1 VSTGPRPA
9 PHSRMR
15 QLAAHSFVYGLAGVL
30 TKLVGIIL
38 LPVYAHYV
46 TPAEFGEIELV
57 LVTVTLAAIVL
68 RLGLLAG
75 MFRFVFDFEPDARRS
90 TIQTVF
96 TSILGLSTF
105 GLLVGLALVGPIAD
119 VMEVPR
125 ELVLIGLFGL
135 WVTMNYDVIG
145 GVYRIEQRPLPYV
158 SFSLVNLALTVVFS
172 LLFVIVLDLGGEGI
186 LLGNFSGSFV
196 VYGAMLV
203 ARRDVLGFH
212 SFDRHLL
219 RRILN
224 FSIPLM
230 PAGISLWAL
239 NAADRFQVQRLASDT
254 DLGIYSAASK
264 IALGIMV
271 LIGAFQT
278 AWVPFAN
285 SIADDDDARR
295 TYRLAFSYWSVW
307 TVWGLVAISALAP
320 LYIHL
325 TMPSDWWD
333 SSDLVPLLMAG
344 SVLWGAYMIINIG
357 VNRSKR
363 TRLTPVV
370 TATAAAVNIG
380 LNFLLIPAWGVVGA
394 AVSTVVG
401 YSVLVLLGWLNAQT
415 GFPVPYDW
423 ARVAR
428 IAVAAAGLVALSVW
442 VIPDTGV
449 AAWIGRILLVAVYP
463 LALVVV
469 GAVRPNDWR
478 RFERLIDRVRQGRRK
493 RAAESG
499 FESAL

>member
-1 VSTGPRPA
+1 
-9 PHSRMR
+9 
-15 QLAAHSFVYGLAGVL
+15 
-30 TKLVGIIL
+30 
-38 LPVYAHYV
+38 
-46 TPAEFGEIELV
+46 
-57 LVTVTLAAIVL
+57 
-68 RLGLLAG
+68 
-75 MFRFVFDFEPDARRS
+75 
-90 TIQTVF
+90 
-96 TSILGLSTF
+96 
-105 GLLVGLALVGPIAD
+105 
-119 VMEVPR
+119 
-125 ELVLIGLFGL
+125 
-135 WVTMNYDVIG
+135 MNYDVIG

-203 ARRDVLGFH
+203 ARRDVLGFR

-285 SIADDDDARR
+285 SIADDEDARR

-394 AVSTVVG
+394 AVSTVIG

-423 ARVAR
+423 ARVTR
-428 IAVAAAGLVALSVW
+428 IGVAAVGLVALSVW

-463 LALVVV
+463 LALTVV

-478 RFERLIDRVRQGRRK
+478 RFEGLISRVRQGRRK
-493 RAAESG
+493 RATESG

>member
-1 VSTGPRPA
+1 VNTGPA
-9 PHSRMR
+9 PSSRMR

-57 LVTVTLAAIVL
+57 LVTVTLAAVVL
-68 RLGLLAG
+68 RLGLLSG

-96 TSILGLSTF
+96 TAILGLSTF
-105 GLLVGLALVGPIAD
+105 GLVVGLALIGPIAD
-119 VMEVPR
+119 VLHVEQ

-135 WVTMNYDVIG
+135 WVTMNLDVIAG
-145 GVYRIEQRPLPYV
+145 IYRIEQRPVPYV
-158 SFSLVNLALTVVFS
+158 AFSLLNLGLTVAFSLV
-172 LLFVIVLDLGGEGI
+172 FVIGLDLGAAGI
-186 LLGNFSGSFV
+186 LLGNFSGSFI
-196 VYGAMLV
+196 VYGLQLV
-203 ARRDVLGFH
+203 ARRETIGFGA
-212 SFDRHLL
+212 FDRDLL
-219 RRILN
+219 MRLLY
-224 FSIPLM
+224 FSLPLM
-230 PAGISLWAL
+230 PAGVALWGL
-239 NAADRFQVQRLASDT
+239 NAADRFQVQRLASAA

-307 TVWGLVAISALAP
+307 TVWALVAISVAAP

-333 SSDLVPLLMAG
+333 ASDLVPLLMAG
-344 SVLWGAYMIINIG
+344 SVCWGAYMIINIG

-380 LNFLLIPAWGVVGA
+380 LNFVLIPAWGVVGA

-401 YSVLVLLGWLNAQT
+401 YALLVLLGWLNAQA

-423 ARVAR
+423 ARIGR
-428 IAVAAAGLVALSVW
+428 IVVAASALVALSVW
-442 VIPDTGV
+442 VVPDTGV
-449 AAWIGRILLVAVYP
+449 AGVLGRIVLVAAYP
-463 LALVVV
+463 LALLAV
-469 GAVRPNDWR
+469 GAVSPRDWR
-478 RFERLIDRVRQGRRK
+478 RFEGLVDRVRRGRRR
-493 RAAESG
+493 RAPEEG
-499 FESAL
+499 LESAL